1 MKKLSFACPWGNGDI
16 KQSWSG
22 TNYGLYSHLNKYY
35 EVENVNTGVFHRGL
49 MTFPLR
55 VLMKLNRV
63 LCGDDMDVFRMNLLN
78 HFIHIDSLTLQ
89 FDECPSICGNERH
102 YIYQDLSVD
111 YVLKMATSM
120 PDVFAHSAYQHIP
133 LSKIRARAKMQNAFY
148 AKVAGIFAM
157 GRWLVKELSQDENVL
172 VKDKVYHVGGG
183 INVDASLIDKDKIRE
198 GNKILFIGRDFERKN
213 GPLVVEAF
221 RLLRKSRPEIE
232 LFIAGPETLSL
243 SDEGIHLLGNLPYC
257 ELPQYLNLCDVF
269 CMPSKFEAYGLVF
282 PEALTFGLPC
292 IGRNA
297 YEMPYFIEEG
307 ETGYLLK
314 QENAEE
320 LADLMDKTLSSKQL
334 ATNVCERR
342 DFYLKEYS
350 WDTVARRIYEVI
362 GE

>member
-1 MKKLSFACPWGNGDI
+1 M
-16 KQSWSG
+16 
-22 TNYGLYSHLNKYY
+22 
-35 EVENVNTGVFHRGL
+35 
-49 MTFPLR
+49 
-55 VLMKLNRV
+55 
-63 LCGDDMDVFRMNLLN
+63 
-78 HFIHIDSLTLQ
+78 
-89 FDECPSICGNERH
+89 
-102 YIYQDLSVD
+102 
-111 YVLKMATSM
+111 
-120 PDVFAHSAYQHIP
+120 
-133 LSKIRARAKMQNAFY
+133 
-148 AKVAGIFAM
+148 
-157 GRWLVKELSQDENVL
+157 
-172 VKDKVYHVGGG
+172 
-183 INVDASLIDKDKIRE
+183 
-198 GNKILFIGRDFERKN
+198 
-213 GPLVVEAF
+213 
-221 RLLRKSRPEIE
+221 
-232 LFIAGPETLSL
+232 